1 MKNITKESIEQDLK
15 IIQDMAYKYRE
26 AIYENQEG
34 QPAHFDNQSK
44 LCRILI
50 GDIRCGLIIARDAL
64 NYLSEIE
71 IIED

>member
-15 IIQDMAYKYRE
+15 IIQNMVYKYKE

-44 LCRILI
+44 LCRLLI
-50 GDIRCGLIIARDAL
+50 SDIRCGLIVARDAL
-64 NYLSEIE
+64 NYLSGIE